1 MMDISDNVLCALVTV
16 CATILLA
23 ISIWRSNPRR

>member
-1 MMDISDNVLCALVTV
+1 MDISDNVLCALVTV

-23 ISIWRSNPRR
+23 ISIWRSGPRR